1 MTVIGEPDSNRKAM
15 QMILEK
21 ILEDPQSGSCLN
33 ISYSDVHGLVA
44 NFNPTGS
51 PYAQANGGASGGPSG
66 EQNSNVNGAAN
77 NHRLVFWGLT
87 TTLTYYFLLKQ
98 KCLLLAISLFYILLI
113 FRSDV

>member
-1 MTVIGEPDSNRKAM
+1 MVTVIGEPDSNRKAM

-51 PYAQANGGASGGPSG
+51 PFAQAILIWQFWLTIVPLWTTEVFQSSKICPP
-66 EQNSNVNGAAN
+66 NSIVD
-77 NHRLVFWGLT
+77 F
-87 TTLTYYFLLKQ
+87 
-98 KCLLLAISLFYILLI
+98 
-113 FRSDV
+113 